1 MVHHQCYDSQIKL
14 YLDGAHNEA
23 AADAVQKFLETLKN
37 KKIYMIL
44 GMINTKDPKVFL
56 KHFSSTITALK
67 TINIPHQDNS
77 QDPKVLAKV
86 ANEFGIKAD
95 TSKGITEALHEIANE
110 DPNAIIIIT
119 GSLYLMGEVLNLN

>member
-1 MVHHQCYDSQIKL
+1 
-14 YLDGAHNEA
+14 
-23 AADAVQKFLETLKN
+23 VQKFLETLKN

-44 GMINTKDPKVFL
+44 GMLNTKDPKVFL
-56 KHFSSTITALK
+56 KHFTSTITALK
-67 TINIPHQDNS
+67 TISIPHQDNS

-86 ANEFGIKAD
+86 ANEFGIKAN